1 MMHQIKILPVIV
13 LLTLMMMACSKT
25 QSVTKENLAQSYSSS
40 NVKLNLQYKVFHPSQ
55 NQSVV
60 YLQIPS
66 TDLKYTASEE
76 TGFLEATA
84 VIDLKVYRQDSE
96 KGKAIDSALVKV
108 SDTGAMQAQFNIN
121 TKVEINLPDNNIY
134 VAHLKIHD
142 INGLLKEETN
152 FIIDKSDPNNRQNFL
167 LFDDEYDIPNYQGWV
182 NEPSW
187 LRIKN
192 NEAKPM
198 QVRYYLRKFP
208 LAPPP
213 FSNFN
218 PPPFQ
223 YEADSTFELSASGD
237 FSNFKAQKMGFY
249 HVLKDSNQK
258 TGFTIFAFEEHFPR
272 VVTANQMFES
282 VRYLTTEWEYREMK
296 QSKDIKNQLETFWVN
311 CAGNKDKAKELISIY
326 YGRVEEANRFFTS
339 YVEGWKT
346 DRGLIHIVY
355 GKPNIIYRN
364 PTSETWIYGEDKNM
378 MSLSFTFIKVI
389 NPFTDNDFRLSR
401 DENYKSSWYR
411 SIESWRNGRIYAN

>member
-1 MMHQIKILPVIV
+1 MMNHIKILLVI
-13 LLTLMMMACSKT
+13 TLFALFGACSKT
-25 QSVTKENLAQSYSSS
+25 QPVTKENLAQSYSSS
-40 NVKLNLQYKVFHPSQ
+40 NIKLNVQYA
-55 NQSVV
+55 V
-60 YLQIPS
+60 YHVSSDRTEIHLQIPS
-66 TDLKYTASEE
+66 SDLKYSAAEE

-84 VIDLKVYRQDSE
+84 LIDLKVYKQNVE
-96 KGKAIDSALVKV
+96 KGKAIDSVLVKI
-108 SDTGAMQAQFNIN
+108 SDSGVLQTNFNIN
-121 TKVEINLPDNNIY
+121 TKVELNLPSGTLY
-134 VAHLKIHD
+134 TAFLKITD
-142 INGLLKEETN
+142 FNGSLREEFT
-152 FIIDKSDPNNRQNFL
+152 FVIDKSDLNNRQNFL
-167 LFDDEYDIPNYQGWV
+167 LFDDEYQVPNFNGWV

-192 NEAKPM
+192 NEVKPM
-198 QVRYYLRKFP
+198 HVRYYLRKFP

-249 HVLKDSNQK
+249 HVLKDNTQK
-258 TGFTIFAFEEHFPR
+258 NGFTVFAFEEHFPK
-272 VVTANQMFES
+272 VVTPEQMFES

-296 QSKDIKNQLETFWVN
+296 QAKDIKNQLETFWVN
-311 CAGNKDKAKELISIY
+311 CGGNKDKAKELISIY
-326 YGRVEEANRFFTS
+326 YGRVEESNRFFTS

>member
-1 MMHQIKILPVIV
+1 MMHQIKILLFIA
-13 LLTLMMMACSKT
+13 LLALLGACSKT
-25 QSVTKENLAQSYSSS
+25 KPVTKENLAQSYNSS
-40 NVKLNLQYKVFHPSQ
+40 NVKLNVQYKVFHSSL
-55 NQSVV
+55 NQTEI

-66 TDLKYTASEE
+66 ADLKYNTSEE

-84 VIDLKVYRQDSE
+84 LIDLKVYKQGSE
-96 KGKAIDSALVKV
+96 KGKALDSIFVKV
-108 SDTGAMQAQFNIN
+108 SDSGAMQTNYNIN
-121 TKVEINLPDNNIY
+121 TKVDLNLLSNNSY
-134 VAHLKIHD
+134 VAHLKITD
-142 INGLLKEETN
+142 INGLFKEETN
-152 FIIDKSDPNNRQNFL
+152 FIIDKSNLNNRQNFL
-167 LFDDEYDIPNYQGWV
+167 LFDDEYNVPNYLGWV

-223 YEADSTFELSASGD
+223 YEADSTFELSATSD

-249 HVLKDSNQK
+249 HVLKDNTQK
-258 TGFTIFAFEEHFPR
+258 EGFTIFAFEEHFPKI
-272 VVTANQMFES
+272 VTVAQMFES